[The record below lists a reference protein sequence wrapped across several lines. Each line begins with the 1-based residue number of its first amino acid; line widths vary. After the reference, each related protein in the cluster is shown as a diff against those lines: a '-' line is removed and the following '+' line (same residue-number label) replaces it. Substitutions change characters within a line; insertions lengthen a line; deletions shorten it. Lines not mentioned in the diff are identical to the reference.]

1 MGRLEALQ
9 RRVKNCCGIN
19 NLQITLSHRGFLSLV
34 LAFYCNLMYNKGM
47 KSLKVIEFLGVLTG
61 ISGSFLVARGVLAI
75 GFCLFLVS
83 SICLLTSA
91 VKQKNWNLTTLQ
103 GTFLVS
109 NVLGVS
115 NYVFGI

>member
-1 MGRLEALQ
+1 M
-9 RRVKNCCGIN
+9 
-19 NLQITLSHRGFLSLV
+19 
-34 LAFYCNLMYNKGM
+34 
-47 KSLKVIEFLGVLTG
+47 LKVIEFVGVICG
-61 ISGSFLVARGVLAI
+61 IIGSFLVARGFLAV

-83 SICLLTSA
+83 SICLLYSA
-91 VKQKNWNLTTLQ
+91 VRQMNWNLSTLQ